1 MLLFIDYSMI
11 GTIVTIRKQKF
22 SVYLA
27 ILVSTICGLAL
38 FTAPEIANAAPT
50 SSLVP
55 LTSIPVEVVDAGS
68 KAYVLNADNIS
79 VINTTTNQVIG
90 TITPPTPIAGSYFA
104 FGVYVPSD
112 GSLWVSRYTETSGQ
126 VLRINTA
133 DDSITNTYNAT
144 GPSGIAAT
152 ATKIY
157 VAMRYYPATI
167 AVFDIASKTRET
179 NLNYTGSTI
188 GHPNYT
194 TNFSPYILSIVG
206 DILYIFQGNTGN
218 VIPWTISTGSQGAAF
233 STGVG
238 AGASYAEVNPART
251 HLYVGNGT
259 NVRKI
264 PVGATSNS
272 QVIGSLTMAGG
283 IAFSSDG
290 SKIFVTADPN
300 LLVLDASTQALIGQA
315 TTGLTNGIAVV
326 NSGRYLYVGLVR
338 TNQTS
343 QLFQIDIDPTVS
355 SVATTLTVNTPS
367 SIAPPVA
374 SDFWTDPTFTSTNL
388 PAGLSLDPMTGEI
401 TGTPTIPQAATN
413 VTITATTP
421 MFVRTT
427 IFAIT
432 VIDPNA
438 PAPTPSASLS
448 ELPRTGSI
456 FGLAWL
462 VSIGLICAG
471 LWLLVMRR
479 RAL

>member
-1 MLLFIDYSMI
+1 
-11 GTIVTIRKQKF
+11 
-22 SVYLA
+22 LA
-27 ILVSTICGLAL
+27 VLVSTIFGLAL
-38 FTAPEIANAAPT
+38 FTPPEIANAAPT

-55 LTSIPVEVVDAGS
+55 LASIPVEVVDAGS

-167 AVFDIASKTRET
+167 AVFDIASKARET
-179 NLNYTGSTI
+179 NLNYTGSTV
-188 GHPNYT
+188 GHPNYS

-218 VIPWTISTGSQGAAF
+218 VIPWTISTGTQGAAY

-238 AGASYAEVNPART
+238 AGASYAAVNPAGT
-251 HLYVGNGT
+251 HVYVGSGT

-272 QVIGSLTMAGG
+272 LVIGSLTNAGG

-290 SKIFVTADPN
+290 SKIFVTANPN

-315 TTGLTNGIAVV
+315 TTTGLTNGIAVV

-338 TNQTS
+338 TSETS

-355 SVATTLTVNTPS
+355 SVAATLTVNTVS
-367 SIAPPVA
+367 SIAPPVV

-388 PAGLSLDPMTGEI
+388 PAGLSLDPVTGEI
-401 TGTPTIPQAATN
+401 TGTPTVPQAATN

-427 IFAIT
+427 IFTIT

-438 PAPTPSASLS
+438 PAPAPAPSPTPDV
-448 ELPRTGSI
+448 LPATGAIITPAVILGTMTLLLGVAMI
-456 FGLAWL
+456 FT
-462 VSIGLICAG
+462 
-471 LWLLVMRR
+471 RR
-479 RAL
+479 RLRK